1 MMFIIPLK
9 KTIRFV
15 VSSIVLCSALFSFN
29 SYSQTISFGSTG
41 LINEGVLN
49 PTSLDFGPDNRL
61 YVSQQNGIIW
71 AYTIERDNA
80 SAGNGEYTV
89 IASEEI
95 TKIRT
100 GIPNHNDLGVF
111 NPSQQ
116 RLVTGILTAGTA
128 LNPILYVTSS
138 DYLLGGGSG
147 GNDSNLDTN
156 SSMISKLE
164 KINGV
169 WEKTDL
175 VRGLPRCEENHAING
190 LDMFEK
196 GGETFLLVAQ
206 GGQTNKGAPS
216 NNFAGTP
223 EFFLSA
229 SILIVNLTQL
239 ESMPVYNDPRS
250 NTNYVYD
257 LPTLN
262 DPTRVDIDNTHP
274 DFPYPVGHPMYD
286 AFIDLGDP
294 FGGHNSL
301 NQAFP
306 EAGGPVQ
313 VFAPGFRNAY
323 DILITENNRI
333 YTSDNG
339 PNALWGG
346 VPRIYDNVTDVYLGD
361 ESTITYDPNLHYIT
375 NEMNESGSEF
385 SEDPLHFIGTI
396 NDANGTYYG
405 GHPKPIEAFPSRAN
419 VIAYEKI
426 SGSWVATDTYLV
438 ADLLVGSEGYF
449 NPSFSIANFPDKP
462 QLGEYLVDEPISS
475 PKNNILDV
483 KAASTNGIA
492 EYTASNFGGVM
503 QGNILTASFNGDINR
518 YILNAAGDMVLQQEV
533 PFNGFGSIPLDVIA
547 LGDEAIFPGTV
558 WAVTYGANS
567 ITVFEPSDLI
577 CLQPGDIGYDA
588 LADND
593 GDGYTNQDELDNGT
607 NICSQSSKPKDNDN
621 DNISDLNDTDDDN
634 DLILDVND
642 AFALDADNGTTTNL
656 PIDYPFWNNDPGT
669 GLFGLGFT
677 GLMLNPAGTTDYL
690 DQFNEA
696 EMSFGGAA
704 GKATVDAVSAGDA
717 FEGFNN
723 QDYGFQFGINVDSN
737 SAPFTIHAKV
747 ESPYFGSGGIQN
759 EPVDFQ
765 SYGMQIGTGDQDN
778 YLKLVFMNGTLNND
792 MLNGLQLVLET
803 NGVVTLNTTYDVP
816 DIINSGSV
824 DLFIS
829 IEDPATGTAQ
839 PFYSTDNGET
849 LSLLGPTIILPSNF
863 LDPLDT
869 KGLAVGIISTSRS
882 ATTPNPFTATWDY
895 IEAYENQNGV
905 ISINPTNL
913 DFGLTPVNN
922 AQRSKYIVLNNEGGP
937 TDDVITVTALNF
949 SGTNTALFTSDVSL
963 PFNLNPGSSV
973 KIPIDF
979 ISDNIAGIKTA
990 SMEIVHSGVNT
1001 GVTMSLTGELTDIYT
1016 PMVRINA
1023 GGPLVLASD
1032 GGPDWEDNT
1041 TTTGDSYTVSS
1052 GSSYSSTEVFYA
1064 DRDASIPSYIDAS
1077 TYYDVMHVQRSNSDP
1092 AYPMIFSIALP
1103 NGEYI
1108 VNLYFA
1114 NLYNGTSEPGERVF
1128 SINLEDERLLD
1139 NFDIS
1144 KEFGHRQAGLVQNN
1158 ITVTDGVLE
1167 IRFFEN
1173 IENPLINGIE
1183 ILGIAYP
1190 ELELQPIADRT
1201 SCELEISDFQ
1211 AQGSGGNPLDNLTY
1225 SITGQ
1230 PAGTDIE
1237 PTNGLIF
1244 GVIDET
1250 AVSGGPNSDG
1260 VYNVTVT
1267 VSKPGSLDVSESFVW
1282 TILDD
1287 TEAPI
1292 ILCPDTITEVLPNG
1306 ITEATISLTE
1316 PTATDNCSSTI
1327 TYTGVRS
1334 DMLLLTD
1341 PYPLGD
1347 TIITWTATDA
1357 SNNISLSCDQT
1368 ITILEPILVSAK
1380 AYLQGASLNPNI
1392 GEETLMRDDLRLAS
1406 LIPSTSPYTD
1416 GLVCN
1421 PAVFTV
1427 TGSNAI
1433 VDWIW
1438 IEIRDAITNTLVID
1452 AKSGLLQRDGDIVDI
1467 DGFSP
1472 IYFEQLSDNYF
1483 VVINHRNHLGVMTAA
1498 AVTLSNVTTVIN
1510 FTDSGTATFG
1520 LEAQTTFGMPIGILG
1535 MYGGDIN
1542 GNNQTRYLG
1551 PNNDSASLK
1560 TIISNAPVNTTSSN
1574 YFPYNAYHSGD
1585 INLDGIVRYLGPGN
1599 DKGILKNIITNHP
1612 DNPSSNYYPVSE
1624 QVSN

>member
-1 MMFIIPLK
+1 MMFLNSLN
-9 KTIRFV
+9 KTMRFV
-15 VSSIVLCSALFSFN
+15 VLTLALSTTLCCLN

-49 PTSLDFGPDNRL
+49 PTSLDFGPDDRL
-61 YVSQQNGIIW
+61 YVSQQNGLIW

-80 SAGNGEYTV
+80 SAGNGQYTV

-100 GIPNHNDLGVF
+100 GIPNHNDLGFF

-190 LDMFEK
+190 MDMFEK
-196 GGETFLLVAQ
+196 DGETFLLVAQ

-223 EFFLSA
+223 EFLLSSA
-229 SILIVNLTQL
+229 ILIVNLTQL
-239 ESMPVYNDPRS
+239 EGMTVYNDPRT
-250 NTNYVYD
+250 NTDYIYD

-262 DPTRVDIDNTHP
+262 DPTRIDIDNTHP
-274 DFPYPVGHPMYD
+274 DFPYPLGHPMYE

-294 FGGHNSL
+294 FGGNNSL

-306 EAGGPVQ
+306 ETGGPVQ
-313 VFAPGFRNAY
+313 IFSPGYRNAY
-323 DILITENNRI
+323 DILVTENNRI

-346 VPRIYDNVTDVYLGD
+346 VPRIYDIVTDTYLGD

-405 GHPKPIEAFPSRAN
+405 GHPNPIRAFPSRAN

-426 SGSWVATDTYLV
+426 SGSWVATNTYLV

-449 NPSFSIANFPDKP
+449 NPSFSIANFPDNP
-462 QLGEYLVDEPISS
+462 QQGEYLIDEPVNS

-483 KAASTNGIA
+483 KAASTNGIV
-492 EYTASNFGGVM
+492 EYTATNFGGVM

-518 YILNAAGDMVLQQEV
+518 YVLNAAGDTVLEQEV

-567 ITVFEPSDLI
+567 VTVFEPSDLI
-577 CLQPGDIGYDA
+577 CLQPGDPGYDP

-593 GDGYTNQDELDNGT
+593 GDGYTNQDEIDNGT
-607 NICSQSSKPKDNDN
+607 NICSQSSKPKDNDG

-634 DLILDVND
+634 DLILDLND

-690 DQFNEA
+690 DQFNEQ

-704 GKATVDAVSAGDA
+704 GKATVDAVSEGDA
-717 FEGFNN
+717 FEGLNN

-737 SAPFTIHAKV
+737 STPFTVHSKV
-747 ESPYFGSGGIQN
+747 ESPYFGSGGMQN

-778 YLKLVFMNGTLNND
+778 YLKFVFMNGTVNND
-792 MLNGLQLVLET
+792 AIHGLQLLVES
-803 NGVVTLNTTYDVP
+803 NGIVTLNTTYDVP

-824 DLFIS
+824 DLYIS
-829 IEDPATGTAQ
+829 IDPATGLAQ
-839 PFYSTDNGET
+839 PFYSTDNGGT
-849 LSLLGPTIILPSNF
+849 LSLLGPTILLPNNF
-863 LDPLDT
+863 LDPLDNQ
-869 KGLAVGIISTSRS
+869 GMAVGIISTSRS
-882 ATTPNPFTATWDY
+882 TTTPNPFTATWDF
-895 IEAYENQNGV
+895 IEAYENQNGIV
-905 ISINPTNL
+905 SINPTDL

-922 AQRSKYIVLNNEGGP
+922 SQRSKYIVLNNEGGP
-937 TDDVITVTALNF
+937 TDDIINVTALNF
-949 SGTNTALFTSDVSL
+949 TGTDATIFTSDVIL
-963 PFNLNPGSSV
+963 PFNINPGSSV

-979 ISDNIAGIKTA
+979 ISDNIVGVKTA
-990 SMEIVHSGVNT
+990 SMEVVHSGINSLVS
-1001 GVTMSLTGELTDIYT
+1001 MSLTGELTDIYT

-1023 GGPLVLASD
+1023 GGSLVLASD
-1032 GGPDWEDNT
+1032 SGPDWEDNT
-1041 TTTGDSYTVSS
+1041 TSTGDSYTVSS
-1052 GSSYSSTEVFYA
+1052 GSAYSSTEVFYEN
-1064 DRDASIPSYIDAS
+1064 RDASIPSYIDAS
-1077 TYYDVMHVQRSNSDP
+1077 TYYDVMHIQRSISDP

-1103 NGEYI
+1103 NGDYI
-1108 VNLYFA
+1108 VNLFFA
-1114 NLYNGTSEPGERVF
+1114 NLYNGTSEPGERIF
-1128 SINLEDERLLD
+1128 SINLEDERLID
-1139 NFDIS
+1139 NLDIS
-1144 KEFGHRQAGLVQNN
+1144 SEFGHRQAGLVQNN

-1201 SCELEISDFQ
+1201 TCELEISDFQ
-1211 AQGSGGNPLDNLTY
+1211 AEGSGGNPLDNLTY

-1230 PAGTDIE
+1230 PTGTDIE

-1244 GVIDET
+1244 GIVDET

-1260 VYNVTVT
+1260 VFNVTVT
-1267 VSKPGSLDVSESFVW
+1267 LSKPGSLDVSESFVW

-1287 TEAPI
+1287 TEAPVI
-1292 ILCPDTITEVLPNG
+1292 TCPENITEIVSVG
-1306 ITEATISLTE
+1306 ITELNVTITE
-1316 PTATDNCSSTI
+1316 PTATDNCASTI
-1327 TYTGVRS
+1327 TFSGVRS
-1334 DMLLLTD
+1334 DALLLTD

-1347 TIITWTATDA
+1347 TTITWTATDA
-1357 SNNISLSCDQT
+1357 SNNMSITCNQT
-1368 ITILEPILVSAK
+1368 ITILEPLLVSVK
-1380 AYLQGASLNPNI
+1380 AYLQGATLSPNL
-1392 GEETLMRDDLRLAS
+1392 GEENLMRDDLRVDD
-1406 LIPSTSPYTD
+1406 LIPTTSPYAD
-1416 GLVCN
+1416 GLMCDTS
-1421 PAVFTV
+1421 VFAT
-1427 TGSNAI
+1427 TGPNAI
-1433 VDWIW
+1433 VDWVW
-1438 IEIRDAITNTLVID
+1438 MELRDATTNTLVID
-1452 AKSGLLQRDGDIVDI
+1452 SQSALLQRDGDIVSI

-1472 IYFEQLSDNYF
+1472 VSFEHVLADYFIA
-1483 VVINHRNHLGVMTAA
+1483 INHRNHLGIMSALA
-1498 AVTLSNVTTVIN
+1498 IPLSNIATTVD
-1510 FTDSGTATFG
+1510 FTDGSTTTFG
-1520 LEAQTTFGMPIGILG
+1520 LEAQTSFGMPIGILG
-1535 MYGGDIN
+1535 LFAGDIN
-1542 GNNQTRYLG
+1542 NNTQTRYLG
-1551 PNNDSASLK
+1551 PSNDTSSLKNTVLSAIGNVSNSNYYPYAAYNSGDINMDGLVRYAGPNNDKVILK
-1560 TIISNAPVNTTSSN
+1560 TIIINHPNNSGSN
-1574 YFPYNAYHSGD
+1574 YFL
-1585 INLDGIVRYLGPGN
+1585 I
-1599 DKGILKNIITNHP
+1599 
-1612 DNPSSNYYPVSE
+1612 SE
-1624 QVSN
+1624 QMPN

>member
-1 MMFIIPLK
+1 MMFLINFN
-9 KTIRFV
+9 KTMRFLV
-15 VSSIVLCSALFSFN
+15 FTIAFSTILLSLN

-61 YVSQQNGIIW
+61 YVSQQNGLIW

-80 SAGNGEYTV
+80 SAGNGQYTV

-95 TKIRT
+95 TQIRT
-100 GIPNHNDLGVF
+100 GIPNHNDLGEF

-128 LNPILYVTSS
+128 LNPIIYVTSS

-164 KINGV
+164 KINGI

-190 LDMFEK
+190 MDMFEK
-196 GGETFLLVAQ
+196 NGETFLLVAQ

-229 SILIVNLTQL
+229 AILIVNLTQL
-239 ESMPVYNDPRS
+239 EGMPVYTDPRS

-262 DPTRVDIDNTHP
+262 DPTRIDIDNTHP
-274 DFPYPVGHPMYD
+274 DFPYPPGHPMYD
-286 AFIDLGDP
+286 AFIDIGDP

-301 NQAFP
+301 NQAFT

-313 VFAPGFRNAY
+313 IFSPGYRNAY
-323 DILITENNRI
+323 DILVTENNRI

-346 VPRIYDNVTDVYLGD
+346 VPRIYDIATNTYLGD
-361 ESTITYDPNLHYIT
+361 ESTITYDSNLHYIS

-405 GHPKPIEAFPSRAN
+405 GHPNPIRAFPSSAN

-426 SGSWVATDTYLV
+426 SGSWVATETHQV

-449 NPSFSIANFPDKP
+449 NTSFSIANFPDNP
-462 QLGEYLVDEPISS
+462 EQGEYLMDEPINS

-483 KAASTNGIA
+483 KAASTNGLV

-518 YILNAAGDMVLQQEV
+518 YILNAAGDMVLEQEV

-577 CLQPGDIGYDA
+577 CLQPGDAGYDP

-593 GDGYTNQDELDNGT
+593 GDGYTNQDEIDNGT

-621 DNISDLNDTDDDN
+621 DNISDLNDPDDDN

-642 AFALDADNGTTTNL
+642 AFALDTNNGTTTNL
-656 PIDYPFWNNDPGT
+656 PIDYPFWNNNPGT

-677 GLMLNPAGTTDYL
+677 GLMLDPSGSTDYL
-690 DQFNEA
+690 NQFNEQ

-704 GKATVDAVSAGDA
+704 GKATVDAVSEGDA
-717 FEGFNN
+717 FENLNN

-737 SAPFTIHAKV
+737 SNPFTVHSKI
-747 ESPYFGSGGIQN
+747 ESPYFGSNGSQN
-759 EPVDFQ
+759 NPVDFQ

-778 YLKLVFMNGTLNND
+778 YLKFVFMNGTLNND
-792 MLNGLQLVLET
+792 ALYGLQLVIES
-803 NGVVTLNTTYDVP
+803 NGIVTVNTTYDIP
-816 DIINSGSV
+816 NIINSGSI
-824 DLFIS
+824 DLYIS
-829 IEDPATGTAQ
+829 IEPATGLAQ
-839 PFYSTDNGET
+839 PFYSTDNGGT
-849 LSLLGPTIILPSNF
+849 LSLLGPAIALPSNF
-863 LDPLDT
+863 LDPLDAQ
-869 KGLAVGIISTSRS
+869 GMAVGIISTSRS
-882 ATTPNPFTATWDY
+882 ATTPNPFTATWDF

-905 ISINPTNL
+905 VSINPTNL
-913 DFGLTPVNN
+913 DFGATPVSNS
-922 AQRSKYIVLNNEGGP
+922 QRSKYIVLNNEGGP

-949 SGTNTALFTSDVSL
+949 TGTDAALFASDVL
-963 PFNLNPGSSV
+963 VPFTINPGSSI

-979 ISDNIAGIKTA
+979 ISDNILGVKSAN
-990 SMEIVHSGVNT
+990 MEVVHSGVNSN
-1001 GVTMSLTGELTDIYT
+1001 VSMSLTGELTDIYT
-1016 PMVRINA
+1016 PIVRINA

-1064 DRDASIPSYIDAS
+1064 NRDTSIPSYIDAS
-1077 TYYDVMHVQRSNSDP
+1077 TYYDVMHIQRSNSDP
-1092 AYPMIFSIALP
+1092 AYPMIFSIAVP
-1103 NGEYI
+1103 NGDYI

-1114 NLYNGTSEPGERVF
+1114 NLYNGTSDPGERVF
-1128 SINLEDERLLD
+1128 SVNIEEERLLD

-1144 KEFGHRQAGLVQNN
+1144 AEFGHRQAGLVQNN
-1158 ITVTDGVLE
+1158 VTVTDGVLE

-1190 ELELQPIADRT
+1190 ELQLQPIANRT

-1211 AQGSGGNPLDNLTY
+1211 AEGSGGNPLDNLTY
-1225 SITGQ
+1225 SISGQ

-1244 GVIDET
+1244 GIVDES
-1250 AVSGGPNSDG
+1250 AVSGGPNNDG
-1260 VYNVTVT
+1260 VYTVTVT
-1267 VSKPGSLDVSESFVW
+1267 LSKPGSIDVQQSFTW

-1287 TEAPI
+1287 TEAPMI
-1292 ILCPDTITEVLPNG
+1292 SCPDTITEILASGATETTVL
-1306 ITEATISLTE
+1306 ITE
-1316 PTATDNCSSTI
+1316 PTATDNCSNTI
-1327 TYTGVRS
+1327 TYFGVRS
-1334 DMLLLTD
+1334 DALLLSE
-1341 PYPLGD
+1341 PFPIGD

-1357 SNNISLSCDQT
+1357 SNNTSLSCNQT
-1368 ITILEPILVSAK
+1368 VTVLEPILVSPK
-1380 AYLQGASLNPNI
+1380 AYLQGAAINPNT
-1392 GEETLMRDDLRLAS
+1392 GEESLMRDDLRVAN
-1406 LIPSTSPYTD
+1406 LIPTTSPYAD

-1421 PAVFTV
+1421 PSVFLI
-1427 TGSNAI
+1427 TGNNAI

-1438 IEIRDAITNTLVID
+1438 IELRDAVTNTIIVD
-1452 AKSGLLQRDGDIVDI
+1452 AKSALLQRDGDVVDT
-1467 DGFSP
+1467 DGVSP
-1472 IYFEQLSDNYF
+1472 IHFEQESGDYF
-1483 VVINHRNHLGVMTAA
+1483 VVVDHRNHLGIMTGTEVA
-1498 AVTLSNVTTVIN
+1498 LSNTPTVIN
-1510 FTDSGTATFG
+1510 FTDGSTTTFG
-1520 LEAQTTFGMPIGILG
+1520 LEAQTNFGMPAGVLG
-1535 MYGGDIN
+1535 LYGGDIN
-1542 GNNQTRYLG
+1542 GNNQSRYLG

-1560 TIISNAPVNTTSSN
+1560 TIISNASGNTTNSN
-1574 YFPYNAYHSGD
+1574 YYPFATYNTGD
-1585 INLDGIVRYLGPGN
+1585 INLDGVVRYLGPEN
-1599 DKGILKNIITNHP
+1599 DKGLLKNIIINHVN
-1612 DNPSSNYYPVSE
+1612 NPASNYYPISE
-1624 QVSN
+1624 QLPN

>member
-1 MMFIIPLK
+1 MMSLIYLN
-9 KTIRFV
+9 KTVRFV
-15 VSSIVLCSALFSFN
+15 ALTIVVSITFCCFN
-29 SYSQTISFGSTG
+29 GYSQTISFGSTG

-61 YVSQQNGIIW
+61 YVSQQNGLIW

-80 SAGNGEYTV
+80 SAGNGQYTV

-116 RLVTGILTAGTA
+116 RLVTGILASGTA
-128 LNPILYVTSS
+128 QNPILYVTSS

-196 GGETFLLVAQ
+196 DGETFLLVAQ

-239 ESMPVYNDPRS
+239 EGMTVYTDPRT
-250 NTNYVYD
+250 NTEYVYD

-262 DPTRVDIDNTHP
+262 DPTRIDIDNTHP
-274 DFPYPVGHPMYD
+274 DFPYPAGHPMHD

-294 FGGHNSL
+294 FGGNNSL

-306 EAGGPVQ
+306 EVGGPVQ
-313 VFAPGFRNAY
+313 IFSPGYRNAY
-323 DILITENNRI
+323 DILVTENNRI

-346 VPRIYDNVTDVYLGD
+346 VPRIYDIATDTYLGD
-361 ESTITYDPNLHYIT
+361 ESTITYDSNIHYIT

-385 SEDPLHFIGTI
+385 SKDPLHFIGTI
-396 NDANGTYYG
+396 NDPNGTYYG
-405 GHPKPIEAFPSRAN
+405 GHPNPIRAFPSRAN

-426 SGSWVATDTYLV
+426 SGSWVATNTYLV
-438 ADLLVGSEGYF
+438 GDLLVGAEGYF
-449 NPSFSIANFPDKP
+449 NSSFSIANFPDYP
-462 QLGEYLVDEPISS
+462 EQGEYLMDEPVSS
-475 PKNNILDV
+475 PKNNILDF
-483 KAASTNGIA
+483 KAASTNGIV
-492 EYTASNFGGVM
+492 EYTASNFGGAM

-518 YILNAAGDMVLQQEV
+518 YILNAAGDMVLEQEV

-547 LGDEAIFPGTV
+547 LGDNSIFPGTV

-577 CLQPGDIGYDA
+577 CLQPGDVGYDP

-593 GDGYTNQDELDNGT
+593 GDGYTNQDEIDNGT

-621 DNISDLNDTDDDN
+621 DSISDLNDPDDDN
-634 DLILDVND
+634 DGILDVND
-642 AFALDADNGTTTNL
+642 AFALDANNGTTTNL
-656 PIDYPFWNNDPGT
+656 PVDYPFWNNDPGT

-677 GLMLNPAGTTDYL
+677 GLMLDPSGTTDYL
-690 DQFNEA
+690 DQFNEQ

-704 GKATVDAVSAGDA
+704 GKATVDAVTGGDA
-717 FEGFNN
+717 LEGVNN

-737 SAPFTIHAKV
+737 SNPFTVHAKV
-747 ESPYFGSGGIQN
+747 ESPYFGSNGSQN
-759 EPVDFQ
+759 DPVDFQ

-778 YLKLVFMNGTLNND
+778 YLKFVFMNGSLNND
-792 MLNGLQLVLET
+792 ALHGLQLLIES
-803 NGVVTLNTTYDVP
+803 NGVVTLNTTYDIP

-824 DLFIS
+824 DLYIS
-829 IEDPATGTAQ
+829 VDPATGLAQ
-839 PFYSTDNGET
+839 PFYSTNNGET
-849 LSLLGPTIILPSNF
+849 LSLLGSAILLPSDF
-863 LDPLDT
+863 LDPLDA
-869 KGLAVGIISTSRS
+869 KGMAVGIISTSRS
-882 ATTPNPFTATWDY
+882 TTTPNPFTATWDF

-905 ISINPTNL
+905 VSINPTNL

-922 AQRSKYIVLNNEGGP
+922 SQRSKYIVLNNEGGP
-937 TDDVITVTALNF
+937 TDDVISVTALNF
-949 SGTNTALFTSDVSL
+949 VGTNAASFSSDIAL
-963 PFNLNPGSSV
+963 PFNINPGSSV

-979 ISDNIAGIKTA
+979 ISDNIVGVKTA
-990 SMEIVHSGVNT
+990 NMEVIHSGVNT
-1001 GVTMSLTGELTDIYT
+1001 AVSMTLTGELTDIYT
-1016 PMVRINA
+1016 PLVRINA
-1023 GGPLVLASD
+1023 GGPLVLATD

-1041 TTTGDSYTVSS
+1041 TSTGDSYTVSS
-1052 GSSYSSTEVFYA
+1052 GSPYSSTEVFYEN
-1064 DRDASIPSYIDAS
+1064 RDASIPSYIDAS
-1077 TYYDVMHVQRSNSDP
+1077 TYYDVMHIQRSISDP
-1092 AYPMIFSIALP
+1092 AYPMIFSIAVP
-1103 NGEYI
+1103 NGDYI

-1114 NLYNGTSEPGERVF
+1114 NLYNGTSNPGERVF
-1128 SINLEDERLLD
+1128 SVNIEDERLLD
-1139 NFDIS
+1139 DFDIS
-1144 KEFGHRQAGLVQNN
+1144 AEFGHRQAGLVQNN

-1211 AQGSGGNPLDNLTY
+1211 AEGSGGNPLDNLTY
-1225 SITGQ
+1225 AISGH

-1250 AVSGGPNSDG
+1250 AVSGGPNNDG

-1267 VSKPGSLDVSESFVW
+1267 LSKPGSLDVEQNFTW

-1287 TEAPI
+1287 TEPPI
-1292 ILCPDTITEVLPNG
+1292 IICPDNLVEILASG
-1306 ITEATISLTE
+1306 ITEATVLIAE
-1316 PTATDNCSSTI
+1316 PTATDNCANTI

-1334 DMLLLTD
+1334 DALLLTD

-1347 TIITWTATDA
+1347 TVISWTATDA
-1357 SNNISLSCDQT
+1357 SNNVSLSCDQT
-1368 ITILEPILVSAK
+1368 ISILEPILISAK
-1380 AYLQGASLNPNI
+1380 AYLQGAALTPNF
-1392 GEETLMRDDLRLAS
+1392 GEETLMRDDLRVAN
-1406 LIPSTSPYTD
+1406 LIPTTSPYAD
-1416 GLVCN
+1416 GLVCE
-1421 PAVFTV
+1421 PSVFLI
-1427 TGSNAI
+1427 TGNNAI
-1433 VDWIW
+1433 VDWMW
-1438 IEIRDAITNTLVID
+1438 IEIRDANTNTLIVD
-1452 AKSGLLQRDGDIVDI
+1452 AKSGLLQRDGDIVDV
-1467 DGFSP
+1467 DGISP
-1472 IYFEQLSDNYF
+1472 INFQQISADYFIS
-1483 VVINHRNHLGVMTAA
+1483 VNHRNHLGIMSATAI
-1498 AVTLSNVTTVIN
+1498 TLSNVTSVVN
-1510 FTDSGTATFG
+1510 FTDGSITTFG
-1520 LEAQTTFGMPIGILG
+1520 VEAQTSFGMPTGILG

-1551 PNNDSASLK
+1551 PSNDSASLK
-1560 TIISNAPVNTTSSN
+1560 TIVSNAAGNATNSN
-1574 YFPYNAYHSGD
+1574 YFPYTAYNTGD
-1585 INLDGIVRYLGPGN
+1585 INLDGIVRYSGPGN
-1599 DKGILKNIITNHP
+1599 DKGLLKNIITNHIN
-1612 DNPSSNYYPVSE
+1612 NPASNYYPILE
-1624 QVSN
+1624 QMPN